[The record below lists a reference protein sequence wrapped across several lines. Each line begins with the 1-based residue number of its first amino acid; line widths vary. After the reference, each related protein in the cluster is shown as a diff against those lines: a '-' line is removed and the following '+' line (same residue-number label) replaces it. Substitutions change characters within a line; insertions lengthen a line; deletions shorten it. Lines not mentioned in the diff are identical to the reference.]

1 MSSNK
6 LQLPIGWKECKLS
19 NICSIIGDG
28 LHGTPKYNDD
38 GEYYFINGNNL
49 INGKI
54 VFKND
59 SKKVDEAEYNK
70 YKKILNDTT
79 IFLSIN
85 GTIGSTALYNDEKVV
100 LGKSVCYLNIN
111 SNNDRKFFKY
121 LLDGTKF
128 QNYIHNYSTGTTI
141 KNVSLKLIR
150 EYDCVIPPLEEQKRI
165 SEIFSLCDDVIE
177 NLNNLIEKKDQYK
190 KGVMQRVLS
199 GKVRFNGFTDE
210 WKEIKIS
217 DLVEKNIIFI
227 EKGKNINKNKI
238 LSGDIPV
245 IAGGKI
251 PAYYHSEYTHD
262 FPCITISASG
272 AYSGYVWLHN
282 DKIWASDCNVLYTE
296 NKKYNIKFLFYY
308 LTYIQELIYYMQTG
322 GAQPHIYAKDII
334 TLKVPCISIKEQEK
348 ISGFLSVI
356 DDEIENLKKQLELRK
371 EQKKGI
377 MQMLLTGEI
386 RI

>member
-1 MSSNK
+1 M
-6 LQLPIGWKECKLS
+6 
-19 NICSIIGDG
+19 
-28 LHGTPKYNDD
+28 
-38 GEYYFINGNNL
+38 
-49 INGKI
+49 
-54 VFKND
+54 
-59 SKKVDEAEYNK
+59 
-70 YKKILNDTT
+70 
-79 IFLSIN
+79 
-85 GTIGSTALYNDEKVV
+85 GSTALYNNEKVV

-111 SNNDRKFFKY
+111 PNNDRKFLKY
-121 LLDGTKF
+121 LLDSQKF
-128 QNYIHNYSTGTTI
+128 QNYIYNYSTGTTI

-150 EYDCVIPPLEEQKRI
+150 EYNCVIPPLEEQKRI
-165 SEIFSLCDDVIE
+165 SEILSLCDDVIE
-177 NLNNLIEKKDQYK
+177 NINKLIEKKEQYK

-199 GKVRFNGFTDE
+199 GKVRFYGFTDK

-238 LSGDIPV
+238 LSGSIPV
-245 IAGGKI
+245 IAGGKV

-308 LTYIQELIYYMQTG
+308 LSYIQESIYYMQTG

-334 TLKVPCISIKEQEK
+334 TLKVPSISIEEQKK
-348 ISGFLSVI
+348 IAGFLSVI
-356 DDEIENLKKQLELRK
+356 DDEIENLKKQLGLRK

-377 MQMLLTGEI
+377 MQRLLTGEI

>member
-1 MSSNK
+1 M
-6 LQLPIGWKECKLS
+6 S

-54 VFKND
+54 VLKND
-59 SKKVDEAEYNK
+59 SKKVDEAEYNR

-85 GTIGSTALYNDEKVV
+85 GTIGSTALYNNEKVV

-111 SNNDRKFFKY
+111 PNNDRKFFKY

-150 EYDCVIPPLEEQKRI
+150 EYNCVIPPLEEQKRI
-165 SEIFSLCDDVIE
+165 SEILSLCDDVIE
-177 NLNNLIEKKDQYK
+177 NLNKLIEKKEQYK
-190 KGVMQRVLS
+190 KGVMQRALS

-227 EKGKNINKNKI
+227 EKGKI
-238 LSGDIPV
+238 
-245 IAGGKI
+245 
-251 PAYYHSEYTHD
+251 
-262 FPCITISASG
+262 
-272 AYSGYVWLHN
+272 
-282 DKIWASDCNVLYTE
+282 
-296 NKKYNIKFLFYY
+296 
-308 LTYIQELIYYMQTG
+308 
-322 GAQPHIYAKDII
+322 
-334 TLKVPCISIKEQEK
+334 
-348 ISGFLSVI
+348 
-356 DDEIENLKKQLELRK
+356 
-371 EQKKGI
+371 
-377 MQMLLTGEI
+377 
-386 RI
+386 